1 LFAYLN
7 FSKRTIQTLAFTAF
21 VLLGLVACG
30 QKGSLYLPNIP
41 SAPNVM
47 ANENHFDTDIS
58 EKTDKRESDEQEKD
72 KNKVTAESSE
82 SLPAHEAE
90 K

>member
-1 LFAYLN
+1 
-7 FSKRTIQTLAFTAF
+7 
-21 VLLGLVACG
+21 
-30 QKGSLYLPNIP
+30 
-41 SAPNVM
+41 M
-47 ANENHFDTDIS
+47 ANENHSDTDIS
-58 EKTDKRESDEQEKD
+58 EKTDRESNVQEKD

>member
-1 LFAYLN
+1 MFAYLN

-30 QKGSLYLPNIP
+30 QKGNLYLPNIP

-47 ANENHFDTDIS
+47 ANENHSDTDIS
-58 EKTDKRESDEQEKD
+58 EKTDRESNVQEKD